1 MKQASR
7 NQSYVAPPP
16 QPYSAGPYYGPS
28 PYSAQPPNQ
37 LWDWRDYFVSNYTS
51 TYKNTFKL
59 ESSDYGCDFRGC
71 GLWCCIIIQGLF
83 HSINTF
89 ESILTVIGRN
99 MFSRTYVLHPLRHMR
114 QTGMH

>member
-59 ESSDYGCDFRGC
+59 ESQITGVISGAVAYGAVSLFGVCSIPLIPLNLSL
-71 GLWCCIIIQGLF
+71 LWSVEICSPSPTS
-83 HSINTF
+83 SIRYG
-89 ESILTVIGRN
+89 I
-99 MFSRTYVLHPLRHMR
+99 
-114 QTGMH
+114 